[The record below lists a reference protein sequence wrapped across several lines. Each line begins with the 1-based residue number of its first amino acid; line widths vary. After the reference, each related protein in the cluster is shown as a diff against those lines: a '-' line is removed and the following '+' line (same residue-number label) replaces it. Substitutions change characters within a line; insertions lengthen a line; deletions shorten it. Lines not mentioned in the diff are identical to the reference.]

1 MGETMRAAVQRNTGD
16 ELLEIVDGIVSAP
29 VGDTDVRVDIKATG
43 VCHSD
48 VHAMRGSLPQGAP
61 FVPGHEGAGI
71 VTEVGPGVT
80 TLAVGDHVIIAWSP
94 PCGKCVACVD
104 QKQPQLCVMIQFAV
118 ADSPRFKEG
127 DTDLYG
133 MAGFGTFAEEI
144 VVPQEGA
151 IKIDDD
157 VPFEIA
163 SLIGCGVTTGV
174 GAAINTAK
182 VTPGATCAVI
192 GCGGVGISV
201 IQGCRIAGA
210 SIIVAVDLNDE
221 KLETA
226 KQFGATHACKP
237 DDLPALQAEL
247 TGAAGGFDFTFEA
260 IGFPATVR
268 AAYDAARR
276 GGVVTVVGVGG
287 FGDIVEFNMFELFF
301 NEKTIHG
308 SYYGSADVRSDFNRL
323 LRLWKTGRLD
333 LEGMISQ
340 RIKIDDVNDA
350 IAKMLRGETIR
361 SVIEF

>member
-1 MGETMRAAVQRNTGD
+1 MRAAVFRNSGD
-16 ELLEIVDGIVSAP
+16 ELLEIADGIESAP
-29 VGDTDVRVDIKATG
+29 LGAGDVRVEIKATG

-48 VHAMRGSLPQGAP
+48 VHAMNGSLPQGVP

-71 VTEVGPGVT
+71 VTEVGSDVSS
-80 TLAVGDHVIIAWSP
+80 LEVGDHVIIAWSP
-94 PCGKCVACVD
+94 PCGRCVACVD
-104 QKQPQLCVMIQFAV
+104 QKSPHLCVMIQFTV
-118 ADSPRFKEG
+118 AGMPRFKDG
-127 DTDLYG
+127 DTDLFG
-133 MAGFGTFAEEI
+133 MAGFGTFAESI
-144 VVPQEGA
+144 VVPHQGA
-151 IKIDDD
+151 IKIDHD

-182 VTPGATCAVI
+182 VTPGSTCAVI

-210 SIIVAVDLNDE
+210 AVIVAVDLNDE

-226 KQFGATHACKP
+226 KRFGATHAVKP
-237 DDLPALQAEL
+237 DDLPAAIGEL

-260 IGFPATVR
+260 IGLPATVR
-268 AAYDAARR
+268 AAYDSARR
-276 GGVVTVVGVGG
+276 GGTVTVVGAGG
-287 FGDIVEFNMFELFF
+287 FDQLVEFNMFELFF

-323 LRLWKTGRLD
+323 LRLWKAGRLD

-340 RIKIDDVNDA
+340 RIKIEDVNDA

>member
-1 MGETMRAAVQRNTGD
+1 MRAAVQRQTGD
-16 ELLEIVDGIVSAP
+16 ELLEIVDGIETVAL
-29 VGDTDVRVDIKATG
+29 GDTDVRVEIKATG

-48 VHAMRGSLPQGAP
+48 VHAMKGDLPQGVP
-61 FVPGHEGAGI
+61 FVPGHEGAGV
-71 VTEVGPGVT
+71 VTEVGSLVS

-104 QKQPQLCVMIQFAV
+104 QRQPHLCVMIQFAV
-118 ADSPRFKEG
+118 AGLPKFTDG
-127 DTDLYG
+127 DTELYG
-133 MAGFGTFAEEI
+133 MAGFGTFAESI

-157 VPFEIA
+157 VPFDIA

-182 VTPGATCAVI
+182 VTPGSTCVVI

-201 IQGCRIAGA
+201 IQGCRMAGA
-210 SIIVAVDLNDE
+210 SIIVAVDLNAE

-226 KQFGATHACKP
+226 KRFGATHGCKP
-237 DDLPALQAEL
+237 DDLAGVQAEV
-247 TGAAGGFDFTFEA
+247 TGAAGGFDFAFEA
-260 IGFPATVR
+260 IGFPQTVR

-287 FGDIVEFNMFELFF
+287 FDKMVEFNMFELFF